1 MTVTD
6 QVIKTTAF
14 RLDGKM
20 IPAEHK
26 EDIIQSGINFM
37 RSITEAYGTDEGMKL
52 WDAIATT
59 LDPDVK
65 GQIFFAMLTGDYN
78 GVVSISS
85 FQVGSDR
92 VWRIKAIR
100 TVTGLGLKEAKDLSD
115 MLDSGKTI
123 KLNINP
129 KQRNEILSELR
140 NAGFHV

>member
-1 MTVTD
+1 
-6 QVIKTTAF
+6 
-14 RLDGKM
+14 M

-65 GQIFFAMLTGDYN
+65 GQIFFALLTGEYN
-78 GVVSISS
+78 GIISIAS
-85 FQVGSDR
+85 FQAGSDR
-92 VWRIKAIR
+92 VWRIKSIR
-100 TVTGLGLKEAKDLSD
+100 SVTGLGLKEAKDLSD
-115 MLDSGKTI
+115 MLDVGKTI

-129 KQRNEILSELR
+129 KKRNEALAELR
-140 NAGFHV
+140 NAGFHI